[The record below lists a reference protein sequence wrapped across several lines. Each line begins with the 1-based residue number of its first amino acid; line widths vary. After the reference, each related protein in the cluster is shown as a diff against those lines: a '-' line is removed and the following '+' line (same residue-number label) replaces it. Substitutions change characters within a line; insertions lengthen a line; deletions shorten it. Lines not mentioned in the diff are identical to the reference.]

1 MLNGSTVKGDE
12 RSRSWTMALSQEP
25 LGHGRCVAQD
35 CSRHHPAKFSRSKSP
50 ERHRTSGEH
59 NNSGAVGFQWR
70 PAGAR
75 MQRPLPDGA
84 LKIVA
89 RCEKEE
95 HRRIC
100 GRAQFWN
107 QMGELRLILASYVA
121 DFLPSLVRA
130 HGRGLKRVP
139 LAHGGTPFFLVVMSC
154 GNSVL
159 PRGHK

>member
-59 NNSGAVGFQWR
+59 NNSGAVGFPWR

-107 QMGELRLILASYVA
+107 QMEESRLILPSYVA
-121 DFLPSLVRA
+121 DFLTPS
-130 HGRGLKRVP
+130 
-139 LAHGGTPFFLVVMSC
+139 
-154 GNSVL
+154 
-159 PRGHK
+159 